1 MTDETLGK
9 LVAAGPSAGQISVAS
24 LLGTQ
29 SIPLHELYERS
40 GRVAHWLLEQ
50 GVRPGDRIGILAANS
65 LEWVLLDLAAL
76 RLKVQTAGLEPGK
89 FTPGVELMRRYG
101 IRLLFTDRSAE
112 AAESTDHL
120 DPGETGGIVPMS
132 EVAACALRR
141 DDRELAPLP
150 PVTWAPKDVTTI
162 KFTSGSTGEPKGLGA
177 TAGSIDSSLLAVQ
190 EIFEHGPG
198 DDLFVFLP
206 LSLLQQR
213 YWVYSALL
221 HGHDITV
228 STYEAAF
235 AALRRVRPTVV
246 MGVPAFYE
254 TAKRQIEARLR
265 RAENAGGAGVL
276 AQETQAVFGD
286 RIRYLWT
293 GSAPAAPTTLRF
305 FTEAGLPIYEGYG
318 LNETCIVTKNHP
330 KAHREG
336 SVGQVLRGKEVLI
349 DEHGVVSV
357 RSDHPVNNH
366 YLYAKPGDSE
376 RVFDPDGT
384 VRTGDLG
391 HLDEDGFLF
400 IRGRADDVIVLDN
413 GKKVV
418 VRPIEERMKAD
429 AAIAE
434 CVLFCPGQTDLVAVV
449 SPASPEADLD
459 AIAACLDDANAAL
472 TADERISRAVV
483 ADPPFSIENGLLTS
497 QYKPKRQQILDA
509 YRQAVHN
516 PEEGI
521 HAR

>member
-1 MTDETLGK
+1 MTGDTLGR
-9 LVAAGPSAGQISVAS
+9 LFTGGPAPGHIAVAS

-29 SIPLHELYERS
+29 SIPLAELVVRAE
-40 GRVAHWLLEQ
+40 RVAQRLLAQ

-76 RLKVQTAGLEPGK
+76 RLKAETAGLEPGK
-89 FTPGVELMRRYG
+89 FEASRALMDRYA
-101 IRLLFTDRSAE
+101 ITLLFTDRPAD
-112 AAESTDHL
+112 A
-120 DPGETGGIVPMS
+120 PGIVPMA
-132 EVAACALRR
+132 EVAAWAAP
-141 DDRELAPLP
+141 DGAAEPLP
-150 PVTWAPKDVTTI
+150 VLPPPPDWAAGDVTTV

-221 HGHDITV
+221 NGHDVTV

-235 AALRRVRPTVV
+235 AALRRARPTVV
-246 MGVPAFYE
+246 MGVPAFFE

-265 RAENAGGAGVL
+265 RAGGDRTL
-276 AQETQAVFGD
+276 AEEAQAVFGD

-293 GSAPAAPTTLRF
+293 GSAPAAPSMLGF
-305 FTEAGLPIYEGYG
+305 FADAGLPIYEGYG

-330 KAHREG
+330 KAHRDG
-336 SVGQVLRGKEVLI
+336 SVGQVLRGKHVLI
-349 DEHGVVSV
+349 DADGVVSV
-357 RSDHPVNNH
+357 RSDHPVNDH
-366 YLYAKPGDSE
+366 YIYAKPGDSE
-376 RVFDPDGT
+376 RIFGPDGT

-391 HLDEDGFLF
+391 YLDDDGFLF

-418 VRPIEERMKAD
+418 VRPIEELMKAD
-429 AAIAE
+429 PAIAE

-449 SPASPEADLD
+449 SPAAEAADLG
-459 AIAACLDDANAAL
+459 AVAARLAATNAAVA
-472 TADERISRAVV
+472 ADERISRVVV
-483 ADPPFSIENGLLTS
+483 ADPPFSIGNGLLTS
-497 QYKPKRQQILDA
+497 QYKPKRQQILAA
-509 YRQAVHN
+509 YHDAVHD

>member
-1 MTDETLGK
+1 M
-9 LVAAGPSAGQISVAS
+9 
-24 LLGTQ
+24 
-29 SIPLHELYERS
+29 
-40 GRVAHWLLEQ
+40 
-50 GVRPGDRIGILAANS
+50 
-65 LEWVLLDLAAL
+65 
-76 RLKVQTAGLEPGK
+76 
-89 FTPGVELMRRYG
+89 
-101 IRLLFTDRSAE
+101 
-112 AAESTDHL
+112 
-120 DPGETGGIVPMS
+120 
-132 EVAACALRR
+132 
-141 DDRELAPLP
+141 
-150 PVTWAPKDVTTI
+150 
-162 KFTSGSTGEPKGLGA
+162 
-177 TAGSIDSSLLAVQ
+177 
-190 EIFEHGPG
+190 
-198 DDLFVFLP
+198 
-206 LSLLQQR
+206 
-213 YWVYSALL
+213 
-221 HGHDITV
+221 
-228 STYEAAF
+228 
-235 AALRRVRPTVV
+235 
-246 MGVPAFYE
+246 
-254 TAKRQIEARLR
+254 
-265 RAENAGGAGVL
+265 
-276 AQETQAVFGD
+276 
-286 RIRYLWT
+286 
-293 GSAPAAPTTLRF
+293 
-305 FTEAGLPIYEGYG
+305 
-318 LNETCIVTKNHP
+318 TKNHP